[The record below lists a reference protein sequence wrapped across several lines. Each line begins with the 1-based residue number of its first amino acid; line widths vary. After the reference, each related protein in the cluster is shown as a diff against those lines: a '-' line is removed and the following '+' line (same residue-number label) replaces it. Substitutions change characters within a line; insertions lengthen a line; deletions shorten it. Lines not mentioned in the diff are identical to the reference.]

1 MTQYRRWGELET
13 KEIYFSW
20 LEVQAPSR
28 FHIWREP
35 ASWLIHSCLFA
46 VSSHGKRDEGASW
59 SLWQGHYS
67 HSWGFHSCDQSLLKA
82 HILIL
87 SHWGLGFRHIHW
99 GGGHKHSVYSRQH
112 PTHSSKAPEI
122 LSLEVNIPFFWMSLS
137 FIFRGWLAP
146 I

>member
-1 MTQYRRWGELET
+1 MDREAWCAVIHGIAKSWTRLSDWTDWAELNWGT
-13 KEIYFSW
+13 TSW
-20 LEVQAPSR
+20 
-28 FHIWREP
+28 F
-35 ASWLIHSCLFA
+35 IHSCLFA